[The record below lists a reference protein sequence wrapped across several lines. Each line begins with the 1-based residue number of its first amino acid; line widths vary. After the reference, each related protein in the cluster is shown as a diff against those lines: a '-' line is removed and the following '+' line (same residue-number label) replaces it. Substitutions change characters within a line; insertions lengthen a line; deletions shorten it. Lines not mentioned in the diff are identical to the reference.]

1 MAEDPPVSSRQRA
14 EDRSRKSDDRG
25 QLALCS
31 MPYALCVMVVPK
43 EYQGF
48 SISIVLRRNV
58 GSS

>member
-1 MAEDPPVSSRQRA
+1 M
-14 EDRSRKSDDRG
+14 
-25 QLALCS
+25 L
-31 MPYALCVMVVPK
+31 YALCVMVDPK